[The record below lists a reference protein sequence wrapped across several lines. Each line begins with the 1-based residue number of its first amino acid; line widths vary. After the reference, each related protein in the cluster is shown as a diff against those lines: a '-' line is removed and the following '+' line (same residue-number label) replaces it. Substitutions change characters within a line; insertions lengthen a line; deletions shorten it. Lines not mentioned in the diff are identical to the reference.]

1 MQSFIRTDGGID
13 APRIDDSIGDAF
25 SSSFLCTGQL
35 QRLPSNPCRLVLLS
49 NWNVSVDVAQ
59 TYDALSTDD
68 LYENAGFEI
77 YYGFRGVI
85 AHQLF
90 PSQSSPFLPVNNTD
104 QISVRVREGAADRH
118 VWFSWFN

>member
-1 MQSFIRTDGGID
+1 MDG
-13 APRIDDSIGDAF
+13 AIGEAY
-25 SSSFLCTGQL
+25 SSSFLCSMAL
-35 QRLPSNPCRLVLLS
+35 RRLPSNPCKFVLLS
-49 NWNVSVDVAQ
+49 NWNASVDIVQ
-59 TYDALSTDD
+59 SYDALSADD

-90 PSQSSPFLPVNNTD
+90 PSQSSPFLPVSNTD
-104 QISVRVREGAADRH
+104 QISVKVRQGAADRY